1 MALIMTVHFCFD
13 QKPVRWLG
21 ELVTVLLRSAVVSR
35 NPW

>member
-21 ELVTVLLRSAVVSR
+21 ELVTVLRSAVVSR